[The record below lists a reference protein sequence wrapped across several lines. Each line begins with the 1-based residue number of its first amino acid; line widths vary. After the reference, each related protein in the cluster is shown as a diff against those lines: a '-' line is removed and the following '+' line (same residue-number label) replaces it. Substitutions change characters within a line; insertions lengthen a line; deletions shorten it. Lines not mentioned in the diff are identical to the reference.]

1 MRKCEYVRCNHQI
14 KNLVTNVI
22 ETYKQINEANRAAV
36 VIQTANGGLGGGV
49 LRVVPHI
56 NIGR

>member
-1 MRKCEYVRCNHQI
+1 MRKCQYVRCSHQI
-14 KNLVTNVI
+14 KNVVTNVI
-22 ETYKQINEANRAAV
+22 ETYKHINEAKRASVA
-36 VIQTANGGLGGGV
+36 IQTANGGLGVGA

>member
-14 KNLVTNVI
+14 KNVITNVI
-22 ETYKQINEANRAAV
+22 ETYKHINEAKRASVA
-36 VIQTANGGLGGGV
+36 IQIANGGLGVGM

-56 NIGR
+56 KVTV